1 MYSTKQLFSNYQ
13 LLQQSFANHTP
24 LETRIYYAVKANAH
38 PEEYGIPLQ
47 PERFFRRSH
56 ILNSPQA
63 CILPLS
69 ALNYKVMANTLLT
82 ENKGRNDS
90 FSVGFK
96 LGVLFFIS
104 IVLVFSS
111 CRYQR
116 LKENLLP
123 EDADFLSKV
132 QYIITKEEQH
142 LFLETPDSEKEKFK
156 QEFWKRRDPDA
167 YTEENEFKI
176 EYFNRIEQSNELFRN
191 EGKPGWLTDRG
202 RIFILFG
209 PPTFRD
215 INPLGY
221 DRFGPCKEVWQ
232 YGNFPVVFVDKNCLG
247 KYNLVTYDLSNIRSL
262 NLAYMNS
269 LVLAQERAQQTIR
282 EPKRYFDFDWEI
294 EKTRDDLD
302 KIEGVVSIEIPYT
315 RIWFIEREEKLVTV
329 LDVSLQLKDGKGKI
343 WWEFNDSYE
352 AEIEEEA
359 LLESKE
365 EALEIKIPFQL
376 DSDIQ
381 MFRQTQTWMHLTVK
395 NGTGGD
401 EREKIK
407 EFKNP

>member
-1 MYSTKQLFSNYQ
+1 MIKTF
-13 LLQQSFANHTP
+13 
-24 LETRIYYAVKANAH
+24 IV
-38 PEEYGIPLQ
+38 
-47 PERFFRRSH
+47 
-56 ILNSPQA
+56 
-63 CILPLS
+63 
-69 ALNYKVMANTLLT
+69 
-82 ENKGRNDS
+82 ENKGRKGS
-90 FSVGFK
+90 LSVGFK
-96 LGVLFFIS
+96 LSGLFFIS
-104 IVLVFSS
+104 LILVLPS

-116 LKENLLP
+116 LKKNLLP

-142 LFLETPDSEKEKFK
+142 LFLETPDIEKEKFK
-156 QEFWKRRDPDA
+156 KEFWERRDPDP
-167 YTEENEFKI
+167 YTEENEFKE

-221 DRFGPCKEVWQ
+221 DRFGPCKEVWE
-232 YGNFPVVFVDKNCLG
+232 YGNFPVVFVDENCLG
-247 KYNLVTYDLSNIRSL
+247 RYRLITYDLSNIRTL
-262 NLAYMNS
+262 NLAYMHS
-269 LVLAQERAQQTIR
+269 LVQAQEQAQKTIR

-294 EKTRDDLD
+294 EKSKDDPD

-315 RIWFIEREEKLVTV
+315 RIWFIEREEKLVTT
-329 LDVSLQLKDGKGKI
+329 LDVSMELKDEQGKI
-343 WWEFNDSYE
+343 WWEFNGSYE

-359 LLESKE
+359 LLNSKE
-365 EALEIKIPFQL
+365 SVLEIKIPFLL

-381 MFRQTQTWMHLTVK
+381 IFRQTQSWMHLTVK
-395 NGTGGD
+395 NRTGGD

-407 EFKNP
+407 ELKYP